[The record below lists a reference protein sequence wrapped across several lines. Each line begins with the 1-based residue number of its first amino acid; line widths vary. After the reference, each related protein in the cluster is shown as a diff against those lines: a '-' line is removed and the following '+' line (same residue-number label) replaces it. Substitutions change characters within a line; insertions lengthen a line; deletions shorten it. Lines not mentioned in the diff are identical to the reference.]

1 VFTDVTRLWGVREKN
16 HTRDW
21 LTLLSCS
28 IHCTTTT
35 RVRLFGSISN
45 SIVGD
50 REMNETGFQSLR
62 EVQKNSTSPITV
74 TTAGLMYYIPMR
86 VHPQNLSYDFDERP
100 MELIALSTNVKR
112 VVHTS
117 SLFIF
122 FLSLPLYCR
131 TIATI
136 ITIVADFSDLL
147 LLNSMVSA
155 CHYHRHYHNWIHKL
169 VYPYHMHLP
178 IYVLWQP

>member
-1 VFTDVTRLWGVREKN
+1 MREKKP

-45 SIVGD
+45 SIVVD

-74 TTAGLMYYIPMR
+74 ATAGLIYYIGTYMR
-86 VHPQNLSYDFDERP
+86 AHPRNLSYDFNERP
-100 MELIALSTNVKR
+100 MELMALSTNVKR

-117 SLFIF
+117 SLFF
-122 FLSLPLYCR
+122 FSLSLPLYCR

-136 ITIVADFSDLL
+136 IAIVADFPDLL
-147 LLNSMVSA
+147 LLNPMVSA
-155 CHYHRHYHNWIHKL
+155 CHYHRHYHN
-169 VYPYHMHLP
+169 
-178 IYVLWQP
+178 

>member
-1 VFTDVTRLWGVREKN
+1 MREKN

-45 SIVGD
+45 SIVED

-74 TTAGLMYYIPMR
+74 TTAGLIYYIPMR
-86 VHPQNLSYDFDERP
+86 AHPQNLSYDFDERP
-100 MELIALSTNVKR
+100 MELMALSTNVKR

-117 SLFIF
+117 SLFF
-122 FLSLPLYCR
+122 SLSLSSSVLSDYCNHYYYCR
-131 TIATI
+131 R
-136 ITIVADFSDLL
+136 FF
-147 LLNSMVSA
+147 
-155 CHYHRHYHNWIHKL
+155 
-169 VYPYHMHLP
+169 
-178 IYVLWQP
+178 